1 MYNLKINC
9 MNNRKF
15 VLIIILLSSFMFSF
29 MDVFSNPE
37 KKQLKAI
44 KTTENIKVN
53 GILDEKA
60 WGEAMV
66 ASDFITYSPTIGQI
80 SRKRSEVKILYNN
93 KALYIGAI
101 LYDNNPQDI
110 PKGLCARDEITM
122 NADYFHVSLNP
133 HSDSQ
138 NMFEFIVSSSNVQ
151 VDRNRINEASDDF
164 QSDDNGHGQSTSDG
178 EFDINWDAVWES
190 EVKITPY
197 GWVVEIKIPYSAIRF
212 SSEEEMTW
220 GINFWR
226 VDRENE
232 ETSTWNLV
240 DRSVSGV
247 TNQQGELTEIK
258 NIKAPLRLELRPY
271 LSTYAEKYS
280 ENPDFDYSYNGG
292 LDLKYGINES
302 FTLDMMLIPDFGQTT
317 SDNLVLNLTAH
328 ETKYDEKRQFFTEGT
343 ELFNKAGLFYSRR
356 IGDQPDGYNTVGHS
370 LHEGDSIISNPAET
384 SVINAT
390 KISGRTNNNLGLGF
404 FNAVTQNMYATI
416 EDSLG
421 NRRSILTEP
430 LANYNILVVD
440 QSFGKN
446 SYLNIINTNKYVW
459 ENGAMSNV
467 TGTAFKFTNKTNTY
481 GAYGNAALSMLPN
494 QTTGGYMNLSLGK
507 ISGKIQYNYNLEL
520 ISDKYD
526 PNAMGYF
533 TLKNELNH
541 NVTIKKQ
548 SFRPKGMFLTRSTSV
563 QVSYKSLYT
572 PNTFT
577 EARIFFKTFN
587 ILKNNYSVSADFFWK
602 PFGQKDFYEP
612 RIANRYYQRPASYS
626 GGFFVMSDY
635 RKSFTWNARF
645 SYKKEQGPE
654 YYFGF
659 TPGIRLSNKLS
670 FTYSV
675 DGWKTVGDIGYAGSD
690 HGGVMNP
697 DSIPFGERTVSGISQ
712 SLTGAYSFN
721 NKSTLSLKVRHYWS
735 TVDYNKYFI
744 LNKDGSLS
752 DYPGY
757 FGPDLNFNAF
767 NVDMI
772 YNWNFAPGSFLTLMW
787 KNNIFNMAPIFTNE
801 FESFSENFSN
811 IFDLP
816 QTNSFSIKITY
827 YLDYV
832 SIFRKN

>member
-1 MYNLKINC
+1 
-9 MNNRKF
+9 MNNRNF
-15 VLIIILLSSFMFSF
+15 VFIVLVFTSLLFSSMKG
-29 MDVFSNPE
+29 FSNPE
-37 KKQLKAI
+37 KKQLKAV
-44 KTTENIKVN
+44 KTTENIRIN
-53 GILDEKA
+53 GVLDEKA
-60 WGEAMV
+60 WEEAMV
-66 ASDFITYSPTIGQI
+66 ANNFVTYSPTIGE
-80 SRKRSEVKILYNN
+80 SSTKRSEVKILYDNN
-93 KALYIGAI
+93 SLYFGAT
-101 LYDNNPQDI
+101 LYDNDSKNI
-110 PKGLCARDEITM
+110 PRGFSARDEITM
-122 NADYFHVSLNP
+122 NADYFHISLNP
-133 HSDSQ
+133 HSESQ
-138 NMFEFIVSSSNVQ
+138 NLFEFIVSSANVQ
-151 VDRNRINEASDDF
+151 VDRKRINEVTDDF
-164 QSDDNGHGQSTSDG
+164 QSDDNGSSHSTATSEEG
-178 EFDINWDAVWES
+178 VFDVNWDAVWES
-190 EVKITPY
+190 EVKITPE

-212 SSEEEMTW
+212 SSKDEMTW

-226 VDRENE
+226 VDTKNK

-240 DRSVSGV
+240 DRSVHGIS
-247 TNQQGELTEIK
+247 NQQGVLTEIK

-280 ENPDFDYSYNGG
+280 ENSSSDYSYNGG

-317 SDNLVLNLTAH
+317 SDNVQLNLTAH
-328 ETKYDEKRQFFTEGT
+328 EIQYDEKRQFFTEGT

-356 IGDQPDGYNTVGHS
+356 IGDQPSGYNYVGHG
-370 LHEGDSIISNPAET
+370 LQEGETIIDNPVET

-421 NRRSILTEP
+421 NKREVLTEP

-440 QSFGKN
+440 QTFGKY
-446 SYLNIINTNKYVW
+446 SYVNLINTNKYVW
-459 ENGAMSNV
+459 ETGAMSNV
-467 TGTAFKFTNKTNTY
+467 TGTAFKFTDKNNTY
-481 GAYGNAALSMLPN
+481 GVYGTAALSMLPDK
-494 QTTGGYMNLSLGK
+494 TTGEYMNLYLGK
-507 ISGKIQYNYNLEL
+507 ISGKFQYNYNLEL

-533 TLKNELNH
+533 TFKNELNH
-541 NVTIKKQ
+541 NVTVKKQ

-563 QVSYKSLYT
+563 QVSYKTLYT

-577 EARIFFKTFN
+577 EAKIFFKTFN
-587 ILKNNYSVSADFFWK
+587 VLKNNYIVSADLFWK

-612 RIANRYYQRPASYS
+612 RITNRYYQRPASYS
-626 GGFFVMSDY
+626 GGFFVMSDS
-635 RKSFTWNARF
+635 RKAFTWNTRF

-654 YYFGF
+654 YYFGI
-659 TPGIRLSNKLS
+659 TPGLRLSNKLS

-675 DGWKTVGDIGYAGSD
+675 DGWKTVGDIGYAGSE
-690 HGGVMNP
+690 HGGAMNP

-735 TVDYNKYFI
+735 TVDYKKYFI
-744 LNKDGSLS
+744 LNQDGSLT
-752 DYPGY
+752 DYPEY

-767 NVDMI
+767 NIDMI

-787 KNNIFNMAPIFTNE
+787 KNNIFNMTPIFTNE
-801 FESFSENFSN
+801 FESFPENFSN

-816 QTNSFSIKITY
+816 QTNSLSIKITY
-827 YLDYV
+827 YLDYI
-832 SIFRKN
+832 SMFRRN

>member
-1 MYNLKINC
+1 

-15 VLIIILLSSFMFSF
+15 ILIIILLSSFLFSSID
-29 MDVFSNPE
+29 MFSNPE
-37 KKQLKAI
+37 KKQLRAI
-44 KTTENIKVN
+44 KTTENIKIN

-60 WGEAMV
+60 WEEAMI
-66 ASDFITYSPTIGQI
+66 AGDFMTYSPTIGQI
-80 SRKRSEVKILYNN
+80 SKKRSEVKILYNN

-122 NADYFHVSLNP
+122 YADYLHVSLNP

-151 VDRNRINEASDDF
+151 VDRKRINEVSDDF
-164 QSDDNGHGQSTSDG
+164 QSDDNSHGPSTTDS
-178 EFDINWDAVWES
+178 EFDIYWDAVWES

-197 GWVVEIKIPYSAIRF
+197 GWVVEMKIPYSAIRF

-226 VDRENE
+226 IDRENE

-240 DRSVSGV
+240 DRSVQGV

-280 ENPDFDYSYNGG
+280 ENSSFDYSYNGG

-356 IGDQPDGYNTVGHS
+356 IGDQPGDYDKVKNMLQDG
-370 LHEGDSIISNPAET
+370 EKIIDNPAET

-421 NRRSILTEP
+421 NRRSVLTEP

-440 QSFGKN
+440 QTFGRN
-446 SYLNIINTNKYVW
+446 SYLNIINTNKYIW
-459 ENGAMSNV
+459 ENGAISNV
-467 TGTAFKFTNKTNTY
+467 TGAAFKLTNKSN
-481 GAYGNAALSMLPN
+481 AYGVYGTAALSMLPDK
-494 QTTGGYMNLSLGK
+494 TTGEYMNLYMGK
-507 ISGKIQYNYNLEL
+507 ISGKFQYNYNLEL

-526 PNAMGYF
+526 PNDMGYF
-533 TLKNELNH
+533 TLQNELNH
-541 NVTIKKQ
+541 NITFKKQ
-548 SFRPKGMFLTRSTSV
+548 SFQPKGMFLTTSSSI
-563 QVSYKSLYT
+563 QLSYKTLYK

-577 EARIFFKTFN
+577 ESRISFKSFG
-587 ILKNNYSVSADFFWK
+587 ILKNNYTLSADLYWK
-602 PFGQKDFYEP
+602 PLGQKDFYEP
-612 RIANRYYQRPASYS
+612 RVDGMYYKRPASYS
-626 GGFFVMSDY
+626 AGFFVMSDY
-635 RKSFTWNARF
+635 RKAFTWNTRF

-654 YYFGF
+654 YYIGI
-659 TPGIRLSNKLS
+659 TPGLRINDKLT
-670 FTYSV
+670 FNYSA
-675 DGWKTVGDIGYAGSD
+675 DGWKTINDIGYAGSD
-690 HGGVMNP
+690 HGGAMNP
-697 DSIPFGERTVSGISQ
+697 DSILFGERTVSGISQ
-712 SLTGAYSFN
+712 SLTSAYSFN
-721 NKSTLSLKVRHYWS
+721 NKSIISLKVRHYWS

-744 LNKDGSLS
+744 LNQDGTMS
-752 DYPGY
+752 DYPEY

-767 NVDMI
+767 NVDLI

-787 KNNIFNMAPIFTNE
+787 KNNIFNMAPIFTDE
-801 FESFSENFSN
+801 FESFFENFVN
-811 IFDLP
+811 VFNLP

-832 SIFRKN
+832 SMFRKN